1 MSTQPHPP
9 LEGHT
14 RANGPHTAQQARA
27 ELALGAPKGVAKGV
41 RSAVRPDP
49 QIRTHQEGRAAA

>member
-1 MSTQPHPP
+1 MSTQLHPP

-14 RANGPHTAQQARA
+14 RANRPHTAQQARP
-27 ELALGAPKGVAKGV
+27 EVTLGAPKGVAEGV

-49 QIRTHQEGRAAA
+49 QIRTHQEGRAAT

>member
-14 RANGPHTAQQARA
+14 HTNGPHATQQARP
-27 ELALGAPKGVAKGV
+27 ETALGAPNGFAEGV